1 MTAAAEHARERY
13 REAIGEVA
21 ALPEVRSLA
30 GARVCVAGF
39 TGQIGSALVRVLT
52 EANATV
58 LAADPVHVTGVARR
72 PPEADVVIETAYG
85 DVAAI
90 GTELPLESFTHVFY
104 AVGVTSDYRS
114 RPREVVE
121 SQLVGLDAF
130 LRRVDPVCRF
140 VFVSS
145 ARVYGR
151 RPDDAPLL
159 EESAALVEPMH
170 LDNLYDSAKR
180 LAESLCLWHTERRGR
195 YVSVVRAGNVY
206 GPERGRSTT
215 SLDALVRGAAA
226 GRIVL
231 TGNRSSLRNY
241 CCVADL
247 VQGMLRTAVHGR
259 AGCAYNIGSDE
270 HLSTDEV
277 VRAIAACIPGEVEIV
292 GPAARGAPSYQRLDL
307 SRARRELGYAPTVH
321 FAEVLPAV
329 VAELT
334 ASIT

>member
-1 MTAAAEHARERY
+1 MTAAAEYARARY

-30 GARVCVAGF
+30 GGRVCVAGF

-58 LAADPVHVTGVARR
+58 LAANPVHVTGVARR
-72 PPEADVVIETAYG
+72 PPETEVVIEPAYG
-85 DVAAI
+85 NVATLGA
-90 GTELPLESFTHVFY
+90 ELALESFTHIFY

-121 SQLVGLDAF
+121 SQLVGLEAF
-130 LRRVDPVCRF
+130 LRRVDPMCRF

-151 RPDDAPLL
+151 RSDDKPLS

-180 LAESLCLWHTERRGR
+180 LAESLCLWHTERSGR
-195 YVSVVRAGNVY
+195 HVSVVRAGNVY

-215 SLDALVRGAAA
+215 SLDALVHEAAA

-231 TGNRSSLRNY
+231 TGNRSSIRNY

-247 VQGMLRTAVHGR
+247 VQGMLRTAVYGR

-277 VRAIAACIPGEVEIV
+277 VRAIAACMPGDVEIV
-292 GPAARGAPSYQRLDL
+292 DPTAPGTASYQRLDL
-307 SRARRELGYAPTVH
+307 SRARRDLGYAPTIH
-321 FAEVLPAV
+321 LAEVLPAV

-334 ASIT
+334 ASVA